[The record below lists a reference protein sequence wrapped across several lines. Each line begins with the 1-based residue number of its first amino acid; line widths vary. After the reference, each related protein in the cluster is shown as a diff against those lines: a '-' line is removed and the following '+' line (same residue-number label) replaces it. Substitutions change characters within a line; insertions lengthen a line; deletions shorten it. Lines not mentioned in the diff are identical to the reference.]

1 MRDMSER
8 GRLEGALRELFKKYL
23 DLDLSVRDLQ
33 RRRQKSEE
41 LADDTWVGKPAP
53 WVRSKPEPEN

>member
-1 MRDMSER
+1 MKAKHER

-33 RRRQKSEE
+33 RRSQKSEE

-53 WVRSKPEPEN
+53 WAGSKTKA